1 MPKYKGKNFNPNHKD
16 KPSSQE
22 LQEFNQLKNL
32 VSSQNT
38 VDPAYGK
45 PVKPVVGMI
54 FESDFGYVNLLNTL
68 DNSTTFSFDDAE
80 LVNADPIVNSYRE
93 KLLGSAASQKSSYDF
108 NQVAEP
114 VAEFAKNIKNELDW
128 ETYHRAGYSAS
139 KYGMAVIQVLWETV
153 KYEIIGDTIYP
164 KTQRIYGFKQE
175 DYRNFAFNR
184 DKMLGNYGDIIYTPD
199 NTNITQKYPY
209 NFITIIN
216 KADFLHPEGN
226 SDFIELKNIILL
238 KNFLLKTQ
246 ARYIKK
252 ATVPSFVAI
261 YKSGLK
267 GAPLQLEATAIST
280 LLSSV
285 ENGAGVALPNVS
297 NIVTLMPT
305 AQTDFIRIL
314 SYIDSVIQL
323 KILGTSLLGGQSEK
337 GGSYASAKVGAT
349 ELQDSIKQVA
359 LTLQNIDN
367 IIIKYAIWQRF
378 GTDTKLPQ
386 LLFDLT
392 EESPLADYEFMAKWK
407 LPVEYTSLVKRFPIA
422 SGIKEPTDKM
432 WYLGSP
438 DGLLANL
445 TPEGNAKP
453 ILTEEQRLA
462 EDAERK
468 RNEEAEKLKKVK
480 SA

>member
-1 MPKYKGKNFNPNHKD
+1 MPKYKGKNYNPNYK
-16 KPSSQE
+16 KE
-22 LQEFNQLKNL
+22 LQDFQKLKNIA
-32 VSSQNT
+32 SSQNSP
-38 VDPAYGK
+38 DPEYGK
-45 PVKPVVGMI
+45 PVKPHVGMI
-54 FESDFGYVNLLNTL
+54 FDSDIGYVNLFNIL
-68 DNSTTFSFDDAE
+68 DSTTEFTFEDAE
-80 LVNADPIVNSYRE
+80 LVDSDPIVNSYRE

-114 VAEFAKNIKNELDW
+114 VAEFAKNLKNELDW
-128 ETYHRAGYSAS
+128 ATYHRAGYSSS

-175 DYRNFAFNR
+175 DYRNFEFNR
-184 DKMLGNYGDIIYTPD
+184 DLTLGNYGDIIYTPLRI
-199 NTNITQKYPY
+199 NITKKYPY

-216 KADFLHPEGN
+216 KPDAIHPEGN
-226 SDFIELKNIILL
+226 SDFKELKNIIVL

-267 GAPLQLEATAIST
+267 GSALTLEANSISA
-280 LLSSV
+280 LLSSI

-314 SYIDSVIQL
+314 SYIDNVIQL

-407 LPVEYTSLVKRFPIA
+407 LPVEYTALVKRFPMA
-422 SGIKEPTDKM
+422 SGVKEPKGKM

-438 DGLLANL
+438 DGLLENITA
-445 TPEGNAKP
+445 EGTAKP
-453 ILTEEQRLA
+453 VLTEEQRLA
-462 EDAERK
+462 EDAQRK
-468 RNEEAEKLKKVK
+468 QDEEDENLKKVK
-480 SA
+480 QS